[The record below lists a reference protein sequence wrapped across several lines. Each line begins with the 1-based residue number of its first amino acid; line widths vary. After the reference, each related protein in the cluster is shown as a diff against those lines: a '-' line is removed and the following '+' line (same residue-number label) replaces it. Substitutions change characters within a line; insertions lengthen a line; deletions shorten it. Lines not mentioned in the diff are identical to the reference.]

1 MRRKSILT
9 HDPSHSRHC
18 KEVNSIENLKKIP
31 TEQLVAELLD
41 RGCLKVS
48 TQTRMPY
55 QRGYKLIQTGYGLDA
70 EIKAQTVL
78 VVPPFHYEQ

>member
-1 MRRKSILT
+1 M
-9 HDPSHSRHC
+9 
-18 KEVNSIENLKKIP
+18 ENLKKIP
-31 TEQLVAELLD
+31 TDQLVAELLD

-55 QRGYKLIQTGYGLDA
+55 QHGYKLIQTGYSLDT

-78 VVPPFHYEQ
+78 VVPPFSFE